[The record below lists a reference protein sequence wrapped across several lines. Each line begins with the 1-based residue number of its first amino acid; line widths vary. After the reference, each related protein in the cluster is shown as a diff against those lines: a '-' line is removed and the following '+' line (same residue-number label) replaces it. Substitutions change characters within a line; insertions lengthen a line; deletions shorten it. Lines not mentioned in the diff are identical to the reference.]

1 MDNTKTGAL
10 IKELRKE
17 KNMTQKD
24 LADVLHIT
32 DKAVSKWE
40 RGLCAP
46 DISLLEPLS
55 KVLES
60 SIIELI
66 GGERIIKTEHIEEI
80 EATTKSVIDY
90 SKNEITYKTKSFK
103 KKYLFTTAISI
114 VAVVLIYL
122 FALWRVGYFSIIDRS
137 ISPDG
142 NTKVTIYDRNIYSDR
157 FFREA
162 ATAILV
168 KTQNQGDTSISYGNS
183 TYQGLWWAPD
193 NQKYVLSLKYDEGT
207 YLVLARLEQHSESN
221 LNIELSIGVSMN
233 EPVDYE
239 RLNVEYQF
247 LQWSLDSTAMLIYYS
262 FTDVNEDFHSGYF
275 WYNCENGKV
284 YAPFELYIEK

>member
-1 MDNTKTGAL
+1 
-10 IKELRKE
+10 
-17 KNMTQKD
+17 MTQKD

-55 KVLES
+55 KALES
-60 SIIELI
+60 SIVELI
-66 GGERIIKTEHIEEI
+66 GGERIIKTEYIEEI
-80 EATTKSVIDY
+80 EVTTKSVIDY
-90 SKNEITYKTKSFK
+90 SKNEIKYKTKSFK
-103 KKYLFTTAISI
+103 RKYLITSAICI
-114 VAVVLIYL
+114 AAAVLICL

-142 NTKVTIYDRNIYSDR
+142 NNKVTVYDRNIYSDR

-193 NQKYVLSLKYDEGT
+193 NQKYVLSLKYVEGT

-221 LNIELSIGVSMN
+221 LNIELSTGVSMN

-262 FTDVNEDFHSGYF
+262 FTDVNEDLHSGYF

-284 YAPFELYIEK
+284 YAPFELYAEK